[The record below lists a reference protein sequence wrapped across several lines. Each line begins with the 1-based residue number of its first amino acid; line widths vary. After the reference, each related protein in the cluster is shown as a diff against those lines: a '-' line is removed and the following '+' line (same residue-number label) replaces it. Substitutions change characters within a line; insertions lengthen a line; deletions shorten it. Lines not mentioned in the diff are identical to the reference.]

1 MASLGLTPEHEL
13 QYEKYLDRI
22 NRALSDYLEPDD
34 SAVAQTA
41 AAMKYSTMIGGKR
54 IRPVLVL
61 EFCRLCGGDWED
73 ALPMACAIEMI
84 HTSSLIHDDLPC
96 MDNDDYRRGK
106 PSCHKEY
113 GENYALLAGDAL
125 EAYAFEVASHA
136 EVDSE
141 AAVKCIQ
148 LLSRATGIRG
158 MLGGQT
164 MDEENEGKP
173 ELSLDRVTETNARK
187 TGALIR
193 AACEMGCAVAG
204 ADPGLTENAV
214 LYGEDLGLAFQIQ
227 DDILD
232 VVGDAATLG
241 KATGHD
247 AEGNKTTYVG
257 LLGLE
262 ESRRRAAD
270 FTDEALSA
278 LEHFPDHAFLA
289 DLTRK
294 LLTRNY

>member
-193 AACEMGCAVAG
+193 AACEMGCAVAR

-214 LYGEDLGLAFQIQ
+214 LYGEDLGVAFQIQ